1 MIKNARFPNVP
12 ADYDLYN
19 KLRSSAPAGME
30 ERSTRSKTAAALFA
44 LFLGWAGI
52 HRFYLGQVG
61 LGILYFC
68 LMFFGISF
76 VLGIIDAVVFFGMD
90 EQTFNRKYNTAE
102 GMVPPV
108 YQRMKG
114 FPEAYSR
121 PGKSPRP
128 MTYNNREPANS
139 FKVNGIKKYKEFD
152 LEGAIE
158 DFKKGLEI
166 QPQDISLHFNLAC
179 AYSLTEQVDKA
190 YTHLDRAVALGFN
203 DFEKIKTHDDL
214 AFVRIQD
221 RWEEFKQH
229 GFRLQV
235 PATPPEVPQTTE
247 KDVPVHDDL
256 LLAQLKRLSELR
268 DRGLLSEQE
277 FMIEKKKLTR

>member
-1 MIKNARFPNVP
+1 MQ
-12 ADYDLYN
+12 
-19 KLRSSAPAGME
+19 
-30 ERSTRSKTAAALFA
+30 ERSVRSKTAAALFA

-76 VLGIIDAVVFFGMD
+76 VLGIIDAVVFFNMD
-90 EQTFNRKYNTAE
+90 DETFDRKYNAVGGT
-102 GMVPPV
+102 VPPI
-108 YQRMKG
+108 YRRMQG
-114 FPEAYSR
+114 FPDPPSR
-121 PGKSPRP
+121 SRNTPR
-128 MTYNNREPANS
+128 TRQTNNREPSNPY
-139 FKVNGIKKYKEFD
+139 KINGIKKYKEFD

-190 YTHLDRAVALGFN
+190 YAHLDRAVALGFN

-214 AFVRIQD
+214 AYVRIQD

-229 GFRLQV
+229 SFRLQL
-235 PATPPEVPQTTE
+235 PATAPPPTPEVSIQEP
-247 KDVPVHDDL
+247 PVKDDL
-256 LLAQLKRLSELR
+256 LLAQLKRLAELR

>member
-1 MIKNARFPNVP
+1 M
-12 ADYDLYN
+12 
-19 KLRSSAPAGME
+19 
-30 ERSTRSKTAAALFA
+30 RSKTAAALFA

-76 VLGIIDAVVFFGMD
+76 ILGIIDAVILFNMD
-90 EQTFNRKYNTAE
+90 EQTFDRKYNGAE
-102 GMVPPV
+102 ATVPPI
-108 YQRMKG
+108 YQRMRG
-114 FPEAYSR
+114 FPEAQSR
-121 PGKSPRP
+121 PGTRVMSGSRTKQ
-128 MTYNNREPANS
+128 TNNREPSNPY
-139 FKVNGIKKYKEFD
+139 KINGIKKYKEFD

-190 YTHLDRAVALGFN
+190 YAHLDRAVALGFN

-214 AFVRIQD
+214 AYVRIQD
-221 RWEEFKQH
+221 RWEDFKQN
-229 GFRLQV
+229 GFRLQL
-235 PATPPEVPQTTE
+235 PATPPPTPE
-247 KDVPVHDDL
+247 VPVHEPAVQDDL
-256 LLAQLKRLSELR
+256 LLAQLKRLAELR

>member
-1 MIKNARFPNVP
+1 MR
-12 ADYDLYN
+12 N
-19 KLRSSAPAGME
+19 KTTAG
-30 ERSTRSKTAAALFA
+30 LFA

-68 LMFFGISF
+68 LMFFFGISF
-76 VLGIIDAVVFFGMD
+76 ILGIIDAIAFFGMD
-90 EQTFNRKYNTAE
+90 EQEFNRKYNTA
-102 GMVPPV
+102 GGQAYQRNTRQQYGPAHKRGNTPPV
-108 YQRMKG
+108 PQKTNMSGRDIQNPYKL
-114 FPEAYSR
+114 
-121 PGKSPRP
+121 
-128 MTYNNREPANS
+128 
-139 FKVNGIKKYKEFD
+139 NGIKKYKEFD

-166 QPQDISLHFNLAC
+166 HPKDISLHFNLAC

-190 YTHLDRAVALGFN
+190 YAHLDKAVSLGFN
-203 DFEKIKTHDDL
+203 DFEKIKSHDDL
-214 AFVRIQD
+214 AYVRIQD
-221 RWEEFKQH
+221 RFDEFQQN
-229 GFRLQV
+229 GFRLQI
-235 PATPPEVPQTTE
+235 PEISEAVKTTE
-247 KDVPVHDDL
+247 RPKEEPIKDDL